1 MVIFYYVVALIVIIL
16 DQLAKWLV
24 LKGMALG
31 ESIEVIPGFF
41 FLTSTRNTGAA
52 FSILEGQMWLFY
64 LITLIVIAGILYYI
78 HKYAKDRALVGIS
91 LGLILGG
98 AIGNFIDRLFRGE
111 VVDFVHLRF
120 GSYDFA
126 IFNVADASLTI
137 GVVLLLISMLL
148 EDRKTKEKTDEKN
161 GSHHS

>member
-1 MVIFYYVVALIVIIL
+1 MVIFYYAVALIVVIL

-64 LITLIVIAGILYYI
+64 LITLVVIAGILYYI
-78 HKYAKDRALVGIS
+78 QKYAKNRALLGTS

-98 AIGNFIDRLFRGE
+98 QSATL
-111 VVDFVHLRF
+111 
-120 GSYDFA
+120 
-126 IFNVADASLTI
+126 LTACSAAK
-137 GVVLLLISMLL
+137 LLILSICVSAATILPFL
-148 EDRKTKEKTDEKN
+148 TWRTPV
-161 GSHHS
+161 